1 MNHISIEGMDGVGK
15 STTCKLLS
23 ERLGYKFVE
32 KPLHYLF
39 DESEDKFDEYIRI
52 RDQVN
57 ANPNRVFTSWFYGL
71 GSIYMY
77 EMFKDENIVTD
88 RHFASNYA
96 WSGSDNNGEVYDLLI
111 QKLGKPKLTVILY
124 SPSETIVNR
133 LISRDVNDSDIAKAK
148 KSENIY
154 RRMIDFCKTREL
166 PYLIIDTSN
175 LKPEEVVDEVLDLFD
190 SIYDMR
196 EQKYKADI
204 VNHPTDLS
212 YWIDFINPTELFDI
226 SVDAIGSRIYSYQQD
241 KIKKLL
247 IEEASLED
255 IFSPTNYKPNS
266 WENYRSLF
274 YTTYDKK
281 EYDSIRI

>member
-23 ERLGYKFVE
+23 ERIGYKFVE

-39 DESEDKFDEYIRI
+39 DEAEDKFDEYIKI
-52 RDQVN
+52 RDRVN

-96 WSGSDNNGEVYDLLI
+96 WSGADNNGEVYDLLI

-133 LISRDVNDSDIAKAK
+133 LISRDVNDRDIVKAK
-148 KSENIY
+148 KSERIY
-154 RRMIDFCKTREL
+154 KRMIDFCKTKEL
-166 PYLIIDTSN
+166 PYLVIDTSN
-175 LKPEEVVDEVLDLFD
+175 LKPEEVVD
-190 SIYDMR
+190 R
-196 EQKYKADI
+196 I
-204 VNHPTDLS
+204 VE
-212 YWIDFINPTELFDI
+212 ELKK
-226 SVDAIGSRIYSYQQD
+226 DA
-241 KIKKLL
+241 
-247 IEEASLED
+247 
-255 IFSPTNYKPNS
+255 
-266 WENYRSLF
+266 
-274 YTTYDKK
+274 
-281 EYDSIRI
+281 

>member
-39 DESEDKFDEYIRI
+39 DESEEKFDEYIRI

-57 ANPNRVFTSWFYGL
+57 ANPNRIFTSWFYGL

-96 WSGSDNNGEVYDLLI
+96 WSGAENNGEIYDLLI
-111 QKLGKPKLTVILY
+111 KKLGKPRLTVILY

-133 LISRDVNDSDIAKAK
+133 LISRDKNDSDIIKAK
-148 KSENIY
+148 KSETIY
-154 RRMIDFCKTREL
+154 KRMIDFCDKKKL
-166 PYLIIDTSN
+166 PYLVIDTSN
-175 LKPEEVVDEVLDLFD
+175 LKPDEVVDRILEELD
-190 SIYDMR
+190 
-196 EQKYKADI
+196 KNA
-204 VNHPTDLS
+204 
-212 YWIDFINPTELFDI
+212 
-226 SVDAIGSRIYSYQQD
+226 
-241 KIKKLL
+241 
-247 IEEASLED
+247 
-255 IFSPTNYKPNS
+255 
-266 WENYRSLF
+266 
-274 YTTYDKK
+274 
-281 EYDSIRI
+281 

>member
-15 STTCKLLS
+15 STTCKLLA
-23 ERLGYKFVE
+23 ERLGYKFIE

-96 WSGSDNNGEVYDLLI
+96 WSGADNNGEVYDLLI

-133 LISRDVNDSDIAKAK
+133 LISRDKNDSDIVKAK

-154 RRMIDFCKTREL
+154 KRMIDFCEMKKL
-166 PYLIIDTSN
+166 PYLVIDTSN
-175 LKPEEVVDEVLDLFD
+175 LRSEEVVDRIMEELD
-190 SIYDMR
+190 
-196 EQKYKADI
+196 KNA
-204 VNHPTDLS
+204 
-212 YWIDFINPTELFDI
+212 
-226 SVDAIGSRIYSYQQD
+226 
-241 KIKKLL
+241 
-247 IEEASLED
+247 
-255 IFSPTNYKPNS
+255 
-266 WENYRSLF
+266 
-274 YTTYDKK
+274 
-281 EYDSIRI
+281 

>member
-39 DESEDKFDEYIRI
+39 DESEDKFNEYIRI

-96 WSGSDNNGEVYDLLI
+96 WSGADNNGEVYDLLI

-133 LISRDVNDSDIAKAK
+133 LISRDKNDSDIVKAK
-148 KSENIY
+148 KSESIY
-154 RRMIDFCKTREL
+154 KRMIDFCEMKKL
-166 PYLIIDTSN
+166 PYLVIDTSS
-175 LKPEEVVDEVLDLFD
+175 LRPEDVVDRIMEKLD
-190 SIYDMR
+190 
-196 EQKYKADI
+196 KNA
-204 VNHPTDLS
+204 
-212 YWIDFINPTELFDI
+212 
-226 SVDAIGSRIYSYQQD
+226 
-241 KIKKLL
+241 
-247 IEEASLED
+247 
-255 IFSPTNYKPNS
+255 
-266 WENYRSLF
+266 
-274 YTTYDKK
+274 
-281 EYDSIRI
+281 